1 MTPEKYQQ
9 VKEIYQGVLE
19 SAPDQREAFL
29 VAACQGD
36 EDLRREVES
45 LLAFRN
51 EAEGFIETPAFAAG
65 ARLLAK
71 DQNESLEGQ
80 EIGQY
85 RLIAEI
91 GQGGMG
97 VVYRAARS
105 DDQFQ
110 KEVAIK
116 IVRLGLDTEDMRRRF
131 RHERQILA
139 AIDHPNIAKL
149 LDGGTTRDGRP
160 YLVMDYVE
168 GLPLTTYC
176 DQHRLSTSA
185 RLKLFLAVCSAVSY
199 AHQNLVIHRDL
210 KAANVLVTEE
220 GVPKLLD
227 FGIAKLL
234 NPEAV
239 SDEGHTVTQLGVMTP
254 EYASPEQVLGEQVTT
269 ATDVYSLGVLLYEL
283 LTGHRPYRIKSRR
296 SDEII
301 RVICE
306 QQPAR
311 PSAVVSSVEV
321 VSPEDRPTKQTI
333 TPEAVSEARNQ
344 SPEKLRRSLQGDLD
358 NIVLMA
364 IRKTPERRYASVAQ
378 FAEDIRRHLEGL
390 PVIARKDTFTY
401 RAAKFVRRHRIGVT
415 AAVIVFVGLLAGVAA
430 VAWQARV
437 ARRERDK
444 ATLEQAKAQR
454 INKFMQETLGAPNP
468 NQQGRDVKVIDVLEK
483 AARRAETELAN
494 QPEVLAEVR
503 RTIGYTYYNLEL
515 YDKGE
520 PLLRSALKTFQETL
534 GENHPATAGCMKE
547 LGELLAYQE
556 KYDEAIPLLR
566 KSMEIFSRP
575 SAQNGASFV
584 SAKYA
589 LAQAFYFKGDL
600 KTAEPLYR
608 EVLDY
613 ALKNLGENDPVVAD
627 ASHELG
633 NLIRDRDYEDA
644 IALYRRSIRI
654 VRPFPERKMDLA
666 TGLSNLGLAL
676 INAGRFDEAEPVLR
690 ESYSMRREIFGEN
703 NPSPAIVLGHLSRVT
718 FARGAYAQAETEA
731 RQASAVLEKTL
742 PRGHRNRAPA
752 YVSLGR
758 ALMKNGKLTEAE
770 KYLRQGLEIHVKR
783 SGPEDRSSAVA
794 ESSLGE
800 CLALQKQYAAAEPLL
815 KHGYEVLHTKLGSQD
830 WTTVESLKRLISLY
844 EKWNRPEA
852 AASYLAQLQTAK
864 L

>member
-9 VKEIYQGVLE
+9 VKEIYQRVLE
-19 SAPDQREAFL
+19 SALEERDSFL
-29 VAACQGD
+29 VAACKGD
-36 EDLRREVES
+36 DDLRSEVES
-45 LLAFRN
+45 LLAFR
-51 EAEGFIETPAFAAG
+51 EGSEKFIETPAFEAG
-65 ARLLAK
+65 ARLLV
-71 DQNESLEGQ
+71 QEQRESLEGQ
-80 EIGQY
+80 TIGQY
-85 RLIAEI
+85 SILSEI

-149 LDGGTTRDGRP
+149 LDGGTTEDGRP
-160 YLVMDYVE
+160 YLVMDFVE
-168 GLPLTTYC
+168 GEPLTTYC
-176 DQHRLSTSA
+176 DQRRLPTTA
-185 RLKLFLAVCSAVSY
+185 RLKLFLSVCSAVSY

-210 KAANVLVTEE
+210 KAANVLVTGE

-234 NPEAV
+234 NAEEV
-239 SDEGHTVTQLGVMTP
+239 GDEGHTVTQLGVMTP
-254 EYASPEQVLGEQVTT
+254 EYASPEQVRGEQVTT

-296 SDEII
+296 ADEIM

-306 QQPAR
+306 RQPTR
-311 PSAVVSSVEV
+311 PSAAVTSIEV
-321 VSPEDRPTKQTI
+321 VSQEDGQTKQTI
-333 TPEAVSEARNQ
+333 TPEAVSGARDQ
-344 SPEKLRRSLQGDLD
+344 SPEKLRRSLSGDLD

-364 IRKTPERRYASVAQ
+364 LRKEPQRRYASVAQ
-378 FAEDIRRHLEGL
+378 FADDIRRHMEGL
-390 PVIARKDTFTY
+390 PVAARIDTVWY
-401 RAAKFVRRHRIGVT
+401 RTSKFVRRHK
-415 AAVIVFVGLLAGVAA
+415 LGVAA
-430 VAWQARV
+430 AAVVVLALAAGLTVAMWQARV
-437 ARRERDK
+437 ARKERDK

-534 GENHPATAGCMKE
+534 GENHEATAGCMKE

-566 KSMEIFSRP
+566 KSLEIFGRDPAQSGSR
-575 SAQNGASFV
+575 FV

-613 ALKNLGENDPVVAD
+613 ALKNLGENDQVVAD

-644 IALYRRSIRI
+644 IALYRRSIGI
-654 VRPFPERKMDLA
+654 VRTFPERKMDLA

-676 INAGRFDEAEPVLR
+676 TNAGRFDEAEPVLR

-703 NPSPAIVLGHLSRVT
+703 NPAPAIVLGHLSRVT
-718 FARGAYAQAETEA
+718 FARGNYAQAETEA
-731 RQASAVLEKTL
+731 RQAVSVLEKTL
-742 PRGHRNRAPA
+742 PQGHRNLAPT

-758 ALMKNGKLTEAE
+758 ALMKNDKLAEAE
-770 KYLRQGLEIHVKR
+770 KYLRQGLEIHLRR
-783 SGPEDRSSAVA
+783 SGSEDRSSAVA

-800 CLALQKQYAAAEPLL
+800 CLALQKRYAAAEPLL
-815 KHGYEVLHTKLGSQD
+815 KHSYEILQTKLGSQD
-830 WTTVESLKRLISLY
+830 WTTVESLRRLITVY
-844 EKWNRPEA
+844 EKWNKPEA
-852 AASYLAQLQTAK
+852 AASYRAK
-864 L
+864 LQPAK

>member
-1 MTPEKYQQ
+1 MTPEKYRQ
-9 VKEIYQGVLE
+9 VKEIYQGAIEVTPDERE
-19 SAPDQREAFL
+19 SFL
-29 VAACQGD
+29 VAACKGD
-36 EDLRREVES
+36 ENLQREVAS
-45 LLAFRN
+45 LLAFR
-51 EAEGFIETPAFAAG
+51 EVSEKFIETPAFAAG
-65 ARLLAK
+65 ARLLVK
-71 DQNESLEGQ
+71 EQRESLEGQ
-80 EIGQY
+80 TIGQY
-85 RLIAEI
+85 SILSEI

-149 LDGGTTRDGRP
+149 LDGGTTGDGRP
-160 YLVMDYVE
+160 YLVMDYVD
-168 GLPLTTYC
+168 GVPLTTYS
-176 DQHRLSTSA
+176 DQKRLSTTA
-185 RLKLFLAVCSAVSY
+185 RLKLFLSVCSAVSY
-199 AHQNLVIHRDL
+199 AHQNLVIHRDI
-210 KAANVLVTEE
+210 KAANVLVTAD

-234 NPEAV
+234 NADAV
-239 SDEGHTVTQLGVMTP
+239 SDQAHTVTQLGVMTP
-254 EYASPEQVLGEQVTT
+254 EYASPEQVRGEQVTT

-296 SDEII
+296 SDEIM

-306 QQPAR
+306 QQPTR
-311 PSAVVSSVEV
+311 PSAAVSTVEV
-321 VSPEDRPTKQTI
+321 VSHEEDQTKRTI
-333 TPEAVSEARNQ
+333 TPEVVSAARDQ
-344 SPEKLRRSLQGDLD
+344 SPERLRRSLSGDLD

-364 IRKTPERRYASVAQ
+364 LRKEPQRRYSSVAQ
-378 FAEDIRRHLEGL
+378 FADDITRHMQGL
-390 PVIARKDTFTY
+390 PVVARTDTVWY
-401 RAAKFVRRHRIGVT
+401 RTSKFVTRHKLGVA
-415 AAVIVFVGLLAGVAA
+415 AAVIVLVGLLTGVAA

-468 NQQGRDVKVIDVLEK
+468 NQEGRDVKVIDVLEK

-520 PLLRSALKTFQETL
+520 PLLRSALKTFKETL
-534 GENHPATAGCMKE
+534 GENHEATASCMKE

-556 KYDEAIPLLR
+556 KYDEAIPLLH
-566 KSMEIFSRP
+566 KSMETFSRP
-575 SAQNGASFV
+575 PAQDASNFV
-584 SAKYA
+584 NAKYA

-600 KTAEPLYR
+600 KTAESLYR

-613 ALKNLGENDPVVAD
+613 ALKNLTEDDPLVAD

-633 NLIRDRDYEDA
+633 NLVRDRDYEDA
-644 IALYRRSIRI
+644 IALYRRSIKI
-654 VRPFPERKMDLA
+654 VRPFPEKRMNLA

-703 NPSPAIVLGHLSRVT
+703 NASAAIVLAHLSRVSY
-718 FARGAYAQAETEA
+718 ARGAYPQAETEA
-731 RQASAVLEKTL
+731 RQAVSVMEKTL
-742 PRGHRNRAPA
+742 PKGHRNLAPA

-758 ALMKNGKLTEAE
+758 ALMKSGKLAEAE
-770 KYLRQGLEIHVKR
+770 KYLRQGLDIHVKR

-800 CLALQKQYAAAEPLL
+800 CMALQKRHAEAEPLL
-815 KHGYEVLHTKLGSQD
+815 KHGYEVLHTKLGSHD

-844 EKWNRPEA
+844 EKWNQADA
-852 AASYLAQLQTAK
+852 AASYRANL
-864 L
+864 